1 MKSYLK
7 FLPLLSIAL
16 ILSAC
21 GGAETSTGEVS
32 GNPQDD
38 VTDPIGNETNNPP
51 QINGTASTT
60 ASVGMLYSFSPSAS
74 DPDGDSLSFTAS
86 SLPPW
91 ATLDSASGTISGTPS
106 ASDVGLTGEIIL
118 TVSDGS
124 AQASLA
130 PFAITVVASS
140 DTQVVRARISSGMDD
155 VEEQSDS
162 YMYVDSSDLELIND
176 GGDQLVGLRF
186 ALPIPKNATITQAN
200 LRFTTDETN
209 ASETDLVIW
218 AQASDDAEAFTT
230 SAGNLSGRASTLASV
245 AWKPQAWNSIGESA
259 AAQTSSDLSTV
270 VQEVVGRSGWGS
282 GHHLVLVVSGQGVR
296 TADSYEGNANNAAEL
311 TVSYTTSS
319 VPPPDDD
326 SNQAPTITGVPNS
339 GATEGAAYSF
349 TPSASDADGDAL
361 TFAISNQPDWAAFDT
376 QSGTLSGTPAAGD
389 AGNYEG
395 ISISVSDGKLSATL
409 GAFSILVSSDN
420 HTPVISGTPVTT
432 VVEQSSYSFTPS
444 ASDADGDSLSFSIT
458 NKPSWAV
465 FDTST
470 GNLSGTPGY
479 DAAGTYGNIVISVS
493 DGSVSASIAPFAITV
508 ADLNRPPVISGTPAT
523 SVAEGASYSFTPTAS
538 DVDGNSL
545 TYSISNLPAWA
556 SFSSSTGT
564 LSGTPGSDSA
574 GSYSNIVI
582 SVTDGVASDSLAAF
596 SISVT
601 DVNQAPVISGTPSSS
616 VAAGIAYSF
625 VPSASDADDDSLT
638 FSVSNLPAWA
648 SFDSSDGSLSGT
660 PQESDVGDYANIQI
674 SVSDGSDVVT
684 LTAFSISVSTSTVA
698 TGSIDLSWTAPS
710 TRTDGSA
717 LDLSEIAGYVVY
729 LGTSSNNLQE
739 EKVINDG
746 SAVSYTINGVELGIH
761 YVAVTTFDRD
771 GNVSSYSNIVSK
783 NVTN

>member
-7 FLPLLSIAL
+7 LLPLISIAL

-21 GGAETSTGEVS
+21 GGAETATGEVS
-32 GNPQDD
+32 GNPQDE

-51 QINGTASTT
+51 RITGTASTT

-86 SLPPW
+86 SLPAW

-140 DTQVVRARISSGMDD
+140 DTQVVRARITSGMDD
-155 VEEQSDS
+155 VEEQPNSG
-162 YMYVDSSDLELIND
+162 MYVDSSDLELIND

-186 ALPIPKNATITQAN
+186 ALPIPKNATITEAN
-200 LRFTTDETN
+200 LRFTTDETS
-209 ASETDLVIW
+209 ASEADLVIW

-230 SAGNLSGRASTLASV
+230 SAGNLSARASTLASV
-245 AWKPQAWNSIGESA
+245 AWKPQAWNRIGESG

-296 TADSYEGNANNAAEL
+296 TAESYEGSASNAAEL
-311 TVSYTTSS
+311 TVSYTTSP
-319 VPPPDDD
+319 VPPDDD
-326 SNQAPTITGVPNS
+326 SNKAPTITGVPTS
-339 GATEGAAYSF
+339 GATEGIAYSF
-349 TPSASDADGDAL
+349 TPSASDADGDVL

-389 AGNYEG
+389 VGNYDG
-395 ISISVSDGKLSATL
+395 ISISVSDGELSATL

-420 HTPVISGTPVTT
+420 HAPVISGTPVTT
-432 VVEQSSYSFTPS
+432 VVEQSSYSFTPT

-479 DAAGTYGNIVISVS
+479 DAAGTYSNIVISAS
-493 DGSVSASIAPFAITV
+493 DGSVSTSIAPFAITV

-545 TYSISNLPAWA
+545 TYSISNRPAWA

-564 LSGTPGSDSA
+564 LSGIPGSDSA

-596 SISVT
+596 SISVA

-616 VAAGIAYSF
+616 VAAGSAYSF

-648 SFDSSDGSLSGT
+648 NFDSSNGSLSGT

-674 SVSDGSDVVT
+674 SVSDGSAVVA

-761 YVAVTTFDRD
+761 YVAVTTFDSD
-771 GNVSSYSNIVSK
+771 GNVSSYSNIISK